1 MNAFSLNQ
9 LRHRLIVSCQPTQG
23 GPMDNVQAVLGFAG
37 AALQGGAA
45 GLRIEGADHVR
56 AVCACHDVPVI
67 GLIKRD
73 LSHSPVRIT
82 PYLEDV
88 KALSSAGA
96 HIIAVDGTQRDRPA
110 EVAELIACIHAH
122 GCLAMADCA
131 CFEEARLAVNWGAD
145 LVGSTMSGY
154 TGGEVPHQP
163 DLSLVKAMR
172 QLSAFVVAEGRI
184 HSPSQLAQ
192 AVLAGADAVVVGTA
206 ITRPDVVT
214 SWFAR
219 AMDDV
224 CETS

>member
-1 MNAFSLNQ
+1 
-9 LRHRLIVSCQPTQG
+9 
-23 GPMDNVQAVLGFAG
+23 MDNVQSVLGFAG

-45 GLRIEGADHVR
+45 GLRIEGADSVR
-56 AVCACHDVPVI
+56 AVCATHPNVPVI

-88 KALSSAGA
+88 KALAAAGA
-96 HIIAVDGTQRDRPA
+96 HIIAVDGTLRDRPA
-110 EVAELIACIHAH
+110 AVAELIACIHAQ

-131 CFEEARLAVNWGAD
+131 SFEEARMALGWGAEV
-145 LVGSTMSGY
+145 VGSTMSGY
-154 TGGEVPHQP
+154 TGGEVPLQP
-163 DLSLVKAMR
+163 DLTLVKAMR

-184 HSPSQLAQ
+184 HSPDQLAQ
-192 AVLAGADAVVVGTA
+192 AILAGADAVVVGTA

-219 AMDDV
+219 AMEDV
-224 CETS
+224 CEAS